1 MESPQLEALL
11 EAANRAGFRR
21 ATDALYSSQPSLSA
35 RVQTL
40 EDEFGVVLFNR
51 TTRGVWLTNMGRTF
65 YPSAQRQL
73 KPCVAGIRS

>member
-35 RVQTL
+35 RVETL
-40 EDEFGVVLFNR
+40 EDEMLEKIF
-51 TTRGVWLTNMGRTF
+51 
-65 YPSAQRQL
+65 AEE
-73 KPCVAGIRS
+73 